1 MCLRRVHHRQI
12 QPQSFRSVQR
22 TPVAQAVHSGGS
34 EHAPC
39 PAAVCAEAYN
49 PDEDEDEDAEPRVVN
64 PKTDEQRRRLQDA
77 CKHILLF
84 KTLEQVGRQPCRW
97 CGGGGA
103 AGRQRLA
110 HQPTHHVAFFRSSSL
125 RFWTPCLRYWSNL
138 SSTSL
143 TRETTET
150 ISM

>member
-1 MCLRRVHHRQI
+1 MLSTVAFPPSKVVTLTGVP
-12 QPQSFRSVQR
+12 PQSPPPANTTAEFQVSTRNTGSAGCPQW
-22 TPVAQAVHSGGS
+22 GS

-97 CGGGGA
+97 FGGGCREAEAGA
-103 AGRQRLA
+103 
-110 HQPTHHVAFFRSSSL
+110 PTL
-125 RFWTPCLRYWSNL
+125 TLL
-138 SSTSL
+138 SSGAVL
-143 TRETTET
+143 
-150 ISM
+150 